1 MQDRQQISQT
11 PRPILIEMFDQEDVF
26 IGCWS
31 FKMWQEDW
39 PYKDTFYLYEETPY
53 MVEEFQAKYGSDGN
67 GKK

>member
-1 MQDRQQISQT
+1 
-11 PRPILIEMFDQEDVF
+11 MFDQEDVF